1 MPHSGA
7 EGHIVDLAKSLCCV
21 LGHDNLLSLHSFPP
35 RSVHEYQ
42 HIKANLTSW
51 GTEGNE
57 GGGEQGPWEWRG
69 RE

>member
-1 MPHSGA
+1 MPHSSA

-21 LGHDNLLSLHSFPP
+21 LGQDCALFHLGVNMNISALK
-35 RSVHEYQ
+35 Q
-42 HIKANLTSW
+42 NLTSW